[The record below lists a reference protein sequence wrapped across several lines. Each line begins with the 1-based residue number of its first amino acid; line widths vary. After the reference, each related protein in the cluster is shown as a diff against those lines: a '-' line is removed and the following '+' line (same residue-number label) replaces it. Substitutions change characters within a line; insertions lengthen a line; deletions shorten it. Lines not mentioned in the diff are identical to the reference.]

1 MTVADLEDQLP
12 RSRRR
17 PGIRIRILAWYV
29 VLLSLATAVTIGVER
44 NALLNRLDQRV
55 QAELEQELDEFY
67 RLIGGEAPDGSC
79 LGIRLPDGTCE
90 VGLNPETGEPFGSD
104 MAAAFDVFLRRSIP
118 GEHETMVT
126 FLDGRLHADSI
137 ERRPV
142 ELRELPAFTEAAAT
156 VTERKQADLDTEVGL
171 IRYLAAPVGPPE
183 ATAVFVVAQF
193 LEPQLAEVRASLRIA
208 AVANLIVLGMAS
220 VLAYLA
226 AGRLLRPVRAVTETA
241 TAISESDLTQRI
253 PVEGDDE
260 ISELARTFNS
270 MLDRLEEAFASQRR
284 FFDDAGHELRTP
296 ITIVRGNLELLPS
309 EPEARKRAL
318 RVVDDELERMS
329 RLVQDLLTLAKSGRP
344 DFVTLVEV
352 DVQRVVVDAFERV
365 SGLAPRQWLTRI
377 GDAATFGGD
386 ADRLVQAL
394 VQLATNAVAHTEPGD
409 TIELGCDA
417 DEATVRLWVGDTG
430 IGIAE
435 GARERIFAR
444 FDRGPSP
451 RGEGTGLGLSIVTE
465 IARAH
470 GGEVE
475 LDSEVGVGS
484 RFTLR
489 LPRRPMLGDGGDR

>member
-1 MTVADLEDQLP
+1 MTVADREHQRP
-12 RSRRR
+12 WSRRR

-55 QAELEQELDEFY
+55 GAELEQELDEFS
-67 RLIGGEAPDGSC
+67 RLLGGEAADGTCRS
-79 LGIRLPDGTCE
+79 IRLADGTCE
-90 VGLNPETGEPFGSD
+90 VGLNPETGEPFGPD

-126 FLDGRLHADSI
+126 FLDGRFHADSI

-142 ELRELPAFTEAAAT
+142 ELRELPAFTAAVAT
-156 VTERKQADLDTEVGL
+156 VTEREQADLDSEVGP

-183 ATAVFVVAQF
+183 AAAVFVVAQF
-193 LEPQLAEVRASLRIA
+193 LEPQLAEVRASVRIA
-208 AVANLIVLGMAS
+208 AVANLIVLGIAS

-241 TAISESDLTQRI
+241 TAISESDLTRRI

-309 EPEARKRAL
+309 EPEARERAL

-329 RLVQDLLTLAKSGRP
+329 RLVQDLLTLAKTGRP

-365 SGLAPRQWLTRI
+365 SGLAPRQWLTQI
-377 GDAATFGGD
+377 GPTVTVGGD

-394 VQLATNAVAHTEPGD
+394 VQLATNAVAYTEPGD
-409 TIELGCDA
+409 AIELGCGA
-417 DEATVRLWVGDTG
+417 DETCVLLWVRDTG
-430 IGIAE
+430 IGIPPD
-435 GARERIFAR
+435 ARERIFAR

-465 IARAH
+465 IAWAH

-489 LPRRPMLGDGGDR
+489 LPRRSVRDDGGGR

>member
-1 MTVADLEDQLP
+1 
-12 RSRRR
+12 
-17 PGIRIRILAWYV
+17 
-29 VLLSLATAVTIGVER
+29 
-44 NALLNRLDQRV
+44 
-55 QAELEQELDEFY
+55 
-67 RLIGGEAPDGSC
+67 
-79 LGIRLPDGTCE
+79 
-90 VGLNPETGEPFGSD
+90 

-377 GDAATFGGD
+377 GGRGD
-386 ADRLVQAL
+386 LR
-394 VQLATNAVAHTEPGD
+394 
-409 TIELGCDA
+409 
-417 DEATVRLWVGDTG
+417 R
-430 IGIAE
+430 
-435 GARERIFAR
+435 R
-444 FDRGPSP
+444 RGPP
-451 RGEGTGLGLSIVTE
+451 RPGPGAARHQRRRAHRARRHDRARLRRRRGDGPAVGGRHRDRHRGGG
-465 IARAH
+465 ARAH
-470 GGEVE
+470 
-475 LDSEVGVGS
+475 
-484 RFTLR
+484 LR
-489 LPRRPMLGDGGDR
+489 SLRPGAVPAG

>member
-1 MTVADLEDQLP
+1 MTVADLEDQRP

-142 ELRELPAFTEAAAT
+142 ELRELPAFTEAVAT

-309 EPEARKRAL
+309 EPEARERAL

-329 RLVQDLLTLAKSGRP
+329 RLVQDLLTLAKTGRP

-365 SGLAPRQWLTRI
+365 SGLAPAS
-377 GDAATFGGD
+377 G
-386 ADRLVQAL
+386 
-394 VQLATNAVAHTEPGD
+394 
-409 TIELGCDA
+409 
-417 DEATVRLWVGDTG
+417 
-430 IGIAE
+430 
-435 GARERIFAR
+435 
-444 FDRGPSP
+444 
-451 RGEGTGLGLSIVTE
+451 
-465 IARAH
+465 
-470 GGEVE
+470 
-475 LDSEVGVGS
+475 
-484 RFTLR
+484 
-489 LPRRPMLGDGGDR
+489 